1 MATHHIIN
9 SGVIKIGSST
19 IQPTEGH
26 PSGEVINYNRVDVR
40 TFSDIAEPANIERNF
55 GYYNVDISMSDSL
68 EDGSSSIIA
77 TGISQEVFPAKPARN
92 YFYFKN
98 NSTGVM
104 YLNFGEDADTTTSY
118 NLPASGELVFENGF
132 VPLDAV
138 NVYSTELSGLFVAKQ
153 A

>member
-26 PSGEVINYNRVDVR
+26 PSGEIITYNRVDVR
-40 TFSDIAEPANIERNF
+40 TFSDIEPVNIGRNF
-55 GYYNVDISMSDSL
+55 GYYNVDISISDSL
-68 EDGSSSIIA
+68 EDGSSAIAA
-77 TGISQEVFPAKPARN
+77 TGVSQEIFPAKPARN

-98 NSTGVM
+98 NSTGIM

-118 NLPASGELVFENGF
+118 NLSANQELVFQNGF

-138 NVYSTELSGLFVAKQ
+138 NVYSSELSGVFVAKQ

>member
-19 IQPTEGH
+19 IQPSEGH
-26 PSGEVINYNRVDVR
+26 PSGEIITYNRVGVQ
-40 TFSDIAEPANIERNF
+40 TFSDIAEPENLGRNF
-55 GYYNVDISMSDSL
+55 GYYNPSLSISDSL
-68 EDGSSSIIA
+68 EDGSNTIAA
-77 TGISQEVFPAKPARN
+77 TGISQQVFASKPSRN

-98 NSTGVM
+98 NSTGIM
-104 YLNFGEDADTTTSY
+104 YLNFGQDADTTTSY
-118 NLPASGELVFENGF
+118 NLSANQELVFENGF

-138 NVYSTELSGLFVAKQ
+138 NVYSVELSGLFVAKQ

>member
-9 SGVIKIGSST
+9 GGVIKIGSST

-26 PSGEVINYNRVDVR
+26 PSGEVTTYNRVDVR
-40 TFSDIAEPANIERNF
+40 TFSDIEPVNIGRNF
-55 GYYNVDISMSDSL
+55 GYYNVDTSISDSL
-68 EDGSSSIIA
+68 EDGSSAIAA
-77 TGISQEVFPAKPARN
+77 TGVSQEIFPAKPARN

-98 NSTGVM
+98 NSTGIM
-104 YLNFGEDADTTTSY
+104 YLNFGQDADTTTSY
-118 NLPASGELVFENGF
+118 NLSANQELVFESGF

-138 NVYSTELSGLFVAKQ
+138 NVYSVELSGLFVAKQ

>member
-9 SGVIKIGSST
+9 GGVIKIGSST

-26 PSGEVINYNRVDVR
+26 PSGEIINYNRVDVR
-40 TFSDIAEPANIERNF
+40 TFSDIEPTNIGRNF
-55 GYYNVDISMSDSL
+55 GYYNVDISISDSI
-68 EDGSSSIIA
+68 EDGSSVIAA
-77 TGISQEVFPAKPARN
+77 TGVSQQIFPAKPARN

-98 NSTGVM
+98 NSTGIM

-118 NLPASGELVFENGF
+118 NLSANQELVFQNGF
-132 VPLDAV
+132 VPFDAV
-138 NVYSTELSGLFVAKQ
+138 NVYSSELSGVFVAKQ

>member
-9 SGVIKIGSST
+9 GGVIKIGSST

-26 PSGEVINYNRVDVR
+26 PSGEVTTYNRVDVR
-40 TFSDIAEPANIERNF
+40 TFSDIEPVNIGRNF
-55 GYYNVDISMSDSL
+55 GYYNVDTSMSDSL
-68 EDGSSSIIA
+68 EDGSNAIAA
-77 TGISQEVFPAKPARN
+77 TGVSQQIFPAKPARN

-98 NSTGVM
+98 NSTGIM
-104 YLNFGEDADTTTSY
+104 YLNFGENADTTTSY
-118 NLPASGELVFENGF
+118 NLSANQELVFENGF

-138 NVYSTELSGLFVAKQ
+138 NVYSVELSGLFVAKQ

>member
-1 MATHHIIN
+1 MATHYVIN

-26 PSGEVINYNRVDVR
+26 PSGEVTTYNRVDVR
-40 TFSDIAEPANIERNF
+40 TFSDIAEPANLGRNF

-68 EDGSSSIIA
+68 QDGSSVIAA
-77 TGISQEVFPAKPARN
+77 TGVSQQIFSAKPARN

-98 NSTGVM
+98 NSTGIM

-118 NLPASGELVFENGF
+118 NLSANQELVFQNGF

-138 NVYSTELSGLFVAKQ
+138 NVYSSELSGVFVAKQ

>member
-9 SGVIKIGSST
+9 GGVIKIGSST

-26 PSGEVINYNRVDVR
+26 PSGEIINYNRVDVR
-40 TFSDIAEPANIERNF
+40 TFSDIEPTNIGRNF
-55 GYYNVDISMSDSL
+55 GYYNVDISISDSL
-68 EDGSSSIIA
+68 QDGSSVIAA
-77 TGISQEVFPAKPARN
+77 TGVSQQIFPAKPARN

-98 NSTGVM
+98 NSTGIM

-118 NLPASGELVFENGF
+118 NLSANQELVFQNGF
-132 VPLDAV
+132 VPFDAV
-138 NVYSTELSGLFVAKQ
+138 NVYSSELSGVFVAKQ

>member
-9 SGVIKIGSST
+9 GGTIKIGSST

-26 PSGEVINYNRVDVR
+26 PSGQVITYNRVDVR
-40 TFSDIAEPANIERNF
+40 TFNDISEPANLGRNF
-55 GYYNVDISMSDSL
+55 GYYNPSLSISDSL
-68 EDGSSSIIA
+68 EDGSSAIAA
-77 TGISQEVFPAKPARN
+77 TGISQQVFASKPSRN

-98 NSTGVM
+98 NSTGIM
-104 YLNFGEDADTTTSY
+104 YLNFGEAADTTTSY
-118 NLPASGELVFENGF
+118 NLSASQELVFENGF

-138 NVYSTELSGLFVAKQ
+138 NVYSVELSGLFVAKQ

>member
-9 SGVIKIGSST
+9 GGVIKIGSST

-40 TFSDIAEPANIERNF
+40 TFNDIASINIGRNF
-55 GYYNVDISMSDSL
+55 GYYNVDTSMSDSL
-68 EDGSSSIIA
+68 EDGSSAIAA
-77 TGISQEVFPAKPARN
+77 TGVSQEVFPAKPARN

-98 NSTGVM
+98 NSTGIM
-104 YLNFGEDADTTTSY
+104 YLNFGQDADTTTSY
-118 NLPASGELVFENGF
+118 NLSANQELVFENGF

-138 NVYSTELSGLFVAKQ
+138 NVYSVELSGLFVAKQ

>member
-26 PSGEVINYNRVDVR
+26 PSGEVTTYNRVDVR
-40 TFSDIAEPANIERNF
+40 TFSDIEPVNLSRNF
-55 GYYNVDISMSDSL
+55 GYYNVDTSMSDSL
-68 EDGSSSIIA
+68 EDGSSAIAA
-77 TGISQEVFPAKPARN
+77 TGISQQIFPAKSGRN

-98 NSTGVM
+98 NSTGIM

-118 NLPASGELVFENGF
+118 NLAASQELVFENGF

-138 NVYSTELSGLFVAKQ
+138 NVYSVELSGLFVAKQ

>member
-9 SGVIKIGSST
+9 GGVIKIGSST

-26 PSGEVINYNRVDVR
+26 PSGEVTTYNRVDVR
-40 TFSDIAEPANIERNF
+40 TFSDIEPVNIGRNF
-55 GYYNVDISMSDSL
+55 GYYNVDTSMSDSL
-68 EDGSSSIIA
+68 EDGSSAIAA
-77 TGISQEVFPAKPARN
+77 TGVSQQIFPAKPARN

-98 NSTGVM
+98 NSTGIM
-104 YLNFGEDADTTTSY
+104 YLNFGQDADTNTSY
-118 NLPASGELVFENGF
+118 NLSANQELVFENGF

-138 NVYSTELSGLFVAKQ
+138 NVYSVELSGLFVAKQ

>member
-9 SGVIKIGSST
+9 GGVIKIGSST

-26 PSGEVINYNRVDVR
+26 PSGEVTTYNRVDVR
-40 TFSDIAEPANIERNF
+40 TFSDIEPVNIGRNF
-55 GYYNVDISMSDSL
+55 GYYNVDTSMSDSL
-68 EDGSSSIIA
+68 EDGSSAIAA
-77 TGISQEVFPAKPARN
+77 TGVSQEIFPAKPARN

-98 NSTGVM
+98 NSTGIM
-104 YLNFGEDADTTTSY
+104 YLNFGQDADTTTSY
-118 NLPASGELVFENGF
+118 NLSANQELVFENGF

-138 NVYSTELSGLFVAKQ
+138 NVYSVELSGLFVAKQ

>member
-26 PSGEVINYNRVDVR
+26 PSGEIINYNRVDVR
-40 TFSDIAEPANIERNF
+40 TFNDIAEPANLGRNF
-55 GYYNVDISMSDSL
+55 GYYNVDISLSDSL
-68 EDGSSSIIA
+68 EDGSSVIA
-77 TGISQEVFPAKPARN
+77 QTGISQQVFSEKPARN

-98 NSTGVM
+98 NSTGIM

-118 NLPASGELVFENGF
+118 SLLANQELVFQNGF

-138 NVYSTELSGLFVAKQ
+138 NVYSSELSGVFVAKQ

>member
-26 PSGEVINYNRVDVR
+26 PSGEIITYNRVDVR
-40 TFSDIAEPANIERNF
+40 TFSDIEPVNIGRNF
-55 GYYNVDISMSDSL
+55 GYYNVDISISDSL
-68 EDGSSSIIA
+68 EDGSSSIAA
-77 TGISQEVFPAKPARN
+77 TGVSQEIFPAKPARN

-98 NSTGVM
+98 NSTGIM

-118 NLPASGELVFENGF
+118 NLSANQELVFQNGF

-138 NVYSTELSGLFVAKQ
+138 NVYSSELSGVFVAKQ

>member
-9 SGVIKIGSST
+9 GGVIKIGSST

-26 PSGEVINYNRVDVR
+26 PSGEVTTYNRVDVR
-40 TFSDIAEPANIERNF
+40 TFSDIEPVNIGRNF
-55 GYYNVDISMSDSL
+55 GYYNVDTSMSDSL
-68 EDGSSSIIA
+68 EDGSSAIAA
-77 TGISQEVFPAKPARN
+77 TGVSQQIFPAKPARN

-98 NSTGVM
+98 NSTGIM
-104 YLNFGEDADTTTSY
+104 YLNFGQSADTNTSY
-118 NLPASGELVFENGF
+118 NLSANQELVFENGF

-138 NVYSTELSGLFVAKQ
+138 NVYSVELSGLFVAKQ

>member
-26 PSGEVINYNRVDVR
+26 PSGEVTTYNRVDVR
-40 TFSDIAEPANIERNF
+40 TFSDIEPVNIGRNF
-55 GYYNVDISMSDSL
+55 GYYNVDTSMSDSL
-68 EDGSSSIIA
+68 EDGSSAIAA
-77 TGISQEVFPAKPARN
+77 TGVSQEIFPSKPARN

-98 NSTGVM
+98 NSTGIM
-104 YLNFGEDADTTTSY
+104 YLNFGQDADTTTSY
-118 NLPASGELVFENGF
+118 NLSANQELVFENGF

-138 NVYSTELSGLFVAKQ
+138 NVYSVELSGLFVAKQ

>member
-9 SGVIKIGSST
+9 GGVIKIGSST

-26 PSGEVINYNRVDVR
+26 PSGEVTTYNRVDVR
-40 TFSDIAEPANIERNF
+40 TFSDIEPVNIGRNF
-55 GYYNVDISMSDSL
+55 GYYNVDTSMSDSL
-68 EDGSSSIIA
+68 EDGSNAIAA
-77 TGISQEVFPAKPARN
+77 TGISQQVFASKPSRN

-98 NSTGVM
+98 NSTGIM
-104 YLNFGEDADTTTSY
+104 YLNFGQDADTTTSY
-118 NLPASGELVFENGF
+118 NLSANQELVFENGF

-138 NVYSTELSGLFVAKQ
+138 NVYSVELSGLFVAKQ

>member
-9 SGVIKIGSST
+9 GGVIKIGSST

-26 PSGEVINYNRVDVR
+26 PSGEIITYNRVDVR
-40 TFSDIAEPANIERNF
+40 TFSDIEPVNIGRNF
-55 GYYNVDISMSDSL
+55 GYYNVDISISDSL
-68 EDGSSSIIA
+68 EDGSSAIAA
-77 TGISQEVFPAKPARN
+77 TGVSQEIFPAKPARN

-98 NSTGVM
+98 NSTGIM

-118 NLPASGELVFENGF
+118 NLSANQELVFQNGF

-138 NVYSTELSGLFVAKQ
+138 NVYSSELSGVFVAKQ

>member
-9 SGVIKIGSST
+9 GGVIKIGSST

-26 PSGEVINYNRVDVR
+26 PSGEVTTYNRIDVR
-40 TFSDIAEPANIERNF
+40 TFSDIEPVNIGRNF
-55 GYYNVDISMSDSL
+55 GYYNVDTSMSDSL
-68 EDGSSSIIA
+68 EDGSSAIAA
-77 TGISQEVFPAKPARN
+77 TGVSQQIFPAKPARN

-98 NSTGVM
+98 NSTGIM
-104 YLNFGEDADTTTSY
+104 YLNFGQSADTNTSY
-118 NLPASGELVFENGF
+118 NLSANQELVFENGF

-138 NVYSTELSGLFVAKQ
+138 NVYSVELSGLFVAKQ

>member
-9 SGVIKIGSST
+9 GGVIKIGSST

-26 PSGEVINYNRVDVR
+26 PSGEIINYNRVDVR
-40 TFSDIAEPANIERNF
+40 TFSDIEPTNIGRNF
-55 GYYNVDISMSDSL
+55 GYYNVDISISDSI
-68 EDGSSSIIA
+68 EDGSSVIAA
-77 TGISQEVFPAKPARN
+77 TGVSQQIFPAKPARN

-98 NSTGVM
+98 NSTGIM

-118 NLPASGELVFENGF
+118 NLSANQELVFQNGF

-138 NVYSTELSGLFVAKQ
+138 NVYSSELSGVFVAKQ

>member
-9 SGVIKIGSST
+9 GGVIKIGSST

-26 PSGEVINYNRVDVR
+26 PSGEVTTYNRVDVR
-40 TFSDIAEPANIERNF
+40 TFSDIEPVNIGRNF
-55 GYYNVDISMSDSL
+55 GYYNVDTSMSDSL
-68 EDGSSSIIA
+68 EDGSSAIAA
-77 TGISQEVFPAKPARN
+77 TGVSQQIFPAKPARN

-98 NSTGVM
+98 NSTGIM
-104 YLNFGEDADTTTSY
+104 YLNFGQDADTTTSY
-118 NLPASGELVFENGF
+118 NLSANQELVFENGF

-138 NVYSTELSGLFVAKQ
+138 NVYSVELSGLFVAKQ

>member
-9 SGVIKIGSST
+9 GGTIKIGSST

-26 PSGEVINYNRVDVR
+26 PTGEVINYNRVDVR
-40 TFSDIAEPANIERNF
+40 TFNDIEPVNLSRNF
-55 GYYNVDISMSDSL
+55 GYYNVDTSMSDSL
-68 EDGSSSIIA
+68 EDGSSAIAA
-77 TGISQEVFPAKPARN
+77 TGISQQVFPAKSGRN

-98 NSTGVM
+98 NSTGIM
-104 YLNFGEDADTTTSY
+104 HLNFGEAADTTTSY
-118 NLPASGELVFENGF
+118 NLSASQELVFENGF

-138 NVYSTELSGLFVAKQ
+138 NVYSVELSGLFVAKQ

>member
-26 PSGEVINYNRVDVR
+26 PSGEVTTYNRVDVR
-40 TFSDIAEPANIERNF
+40 TFSDIEPVNIGRNF
-55 GYYNVDISMSDSL
+55 GYYNVDTSISDSL
-68 EDGSSSIIA
+68 EDGSSAIAA
-77 TGISQEVFPAKPARN
+77 TGVSQQIFPAKPARN

-98 NSTGVM
+98 NSTGIM

-118 NLPASGELVFENGF
+118 NLSANQELVFQDGF
-132 VPLDAV
+132 VPLDSV
-138 NVYSTELSGLFVAKQ
+138 NVYSVELSGLFVAKQ

>member
-9 SGVIKIGSST
+9 GGVIKIGSST

-26 PSGEVINYNRVDVR
+26 PSGEVTTYNRVDVR
-40 TFSDIAEPANIERNF
+40 TFSDIEPVNIGRNF
-55 GYYNVDISMSDSL
+55 GYYNVDTSMSDSL
-68 EDGSSSIIA
+68 EDGSNAIAA
-77 TGISQEVFPAKPARN
+77 TGVSQQIFPAKPARN

-98 NSTGVM
+98 NSTGIM
-104 YLNFGEDADTTTSY
+104 YLNFGQDADTTTSY
-118 NLPASGELVFENGF
+118 NLSANQELVFENGF

-138 NVYSTELSGLFVAKQ
+138 NVYSVELSGLFVAKQ

>member
-26 PSGEVINYNRVDVR
+26 PSGEVTTYNRVDVR
-40 TFSDIAEPANIERNF
+40 TFSDIEPVNIGRNF
-55 GYYNVDISMSDSL
+55 GYYNVDTSISDSL
-68 EDGSSSIIA
+68 EDGSSAIAA
-77 TGISQEVFPAKPARN
+77 TGVSQQIFPAKPARN

-98 NSTGVM
+98 NSTGIM
-104 YLNFGEDADTTTSY
+104 YLNFGQDADTTTSY
-118 NLPASGELVFENGF
+118 NLSANQELVFENGF

-138 NVYSTELSGLFVAKQ
+138 NVYSVELSGLFVAKQ

>member
-26 PSGEVINYNRVDVR
+26 PSGETITYNKVGVR
-40 TFSDIAEPANIERNF
+40 TFSDINEPANIGRNF
-55 GYYNVDISMSDSL
+55 GYYNVDISLSDSM
-68 EDGSSSIIA
+68 EDGSSVIA
-77 TGISQEVFPAKPARN
+77 QSGVSQQVFSAKPARN
-92 YFYFKN
+92 YLYFKN
-98 NSTGVM
+98 NSTGIM

-118 NLPASGELVFENGF
+118 SLSSNQELVFQNGF
-132 VPLDAV
+132 VPLDEV

>member
-9 SGVIKIGSST
+9 GGTIKIGSST

-40 TFSDIAEPANIERNF
+40 TFNDIEPVNLSRNF
-55 GYYNVDISMSDSL
+55 GHYDVDISMSDSL
-68 EDGSSSIIA
+68 EDGSGAIAA
-77 TGISQEVFPAKPARN
+77 TGISQQIFPAKSGRN

-98 NSTGVM
+98 NSTGIM
-104 YLNFGEDADTTTSY
+104 HLNFGQSADTTTSY
-118 NLPASGELVFENGF
+118 NLSASQELVFENGF

-138 NVYSTELSGLFVAKQ
+138 NVYSVELSGLFVAKQ